1 MESSNLFPSLEL
13 SVRTMDDIT
22 FYSESFAKY
31 QTWYSLEIIYT
42 KSMFN
47 NNYWSNLYICY
58 LSTAKG
64 SKVDASQE
72 MIAIGTTNIIG
83 SFVSAYPATGSFAR
97 TAINA
102 ASGVRTQMNG
112 LFTGILSLN
121 LCIRSRISIAKS
133 HNSTCNN
140 FLM

>member
-1 MESSNLFPSLEL
+1 MILLFIRNHSLNIRHDIHLKLFIQNLCS
-13 SVRTMDDIT
+13 IT
-22 FYSESFAKY
+22 
-31 QTWYSLEIIYT
+31 IIEVT
-42 KSMFN
+42 F
-47 NNYWSNLYICY
+47 YICY